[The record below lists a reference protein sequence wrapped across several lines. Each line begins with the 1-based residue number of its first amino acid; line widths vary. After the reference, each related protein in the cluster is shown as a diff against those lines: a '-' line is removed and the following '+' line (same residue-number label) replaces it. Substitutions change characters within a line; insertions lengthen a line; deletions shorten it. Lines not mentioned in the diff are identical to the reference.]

1 MIHQVD
7 RKRAVAS
14 YASFSKFYGNC
25 QLVFVLAQEIVFHIV
40 FVLKRKIKFLG
51 SFKKTVLGIFKM
63 TLKLFLTEGFKYFN
77 TLTLKQV
84 FRKTKTYFLKLE
96 HRLLVYSTTTESA
109 AFKPPWQTPML
120 RQIVWGVQN
129 GPI

>member
-14 YASFSKFYGNC
+14 YASFSKFYGKC

-109 AFKPPWQTPML
+109 AFKPWQTPML

>member
-1 MIHQVD
+1 MLKKEIHQVD
-7 RKRAVAS
+7 RKWAVAS
-14 YASFSKFYGNC
+14 YASLSKFYGKC
-25 QLVFVLAQEIVFHIV
+25 QLVFVLAQEIVFHRV

-63 TLKLFLTEGFKYFN
+63 TLILFLTEDFKYFN

-109 AFKPPWQTPML
+109 AFKPPW
-120 RQIVWGVQN
+120 
-129 GPI
+129 